1 MKSRTWPGG
10 YRTGHCLSG
19 FHQNCRFSIWSPGAG
34 RYITCACKECD
45 HNVEFQDDAEE
56 EFFSDV
62 DEQDPFVFEPG
73 EQPKLFKPGIIIED
87 EDDEEEEE
95 FFQQPEEEEEEEEFF

>member
-1 MKSRTWPGG
+1 MKSRTWPNG
-10 YRTGHCLSG
+10 YRTGFCLSG
-19 FHQNCRFSIWSPGAG
+19 FHERCKGGVWSPVGG
-34 RYITCACKECD
+34 YILCRCKGCD
-45 HNVEFQDDAEE
+45 HPVNFEEDAEE

-73 EQPKLFKPGIIIED
+73 EQPKLFKPALII

-95 FFQQPEEEEEEEEFF
+95 EFFQVDEEEEEEEFF